1 MISSRFCRSL
11 LLSLSFVTAVRSPCA
26 YAHKDDYLGDTFVF
40 VTLDRGEVEAEYWVD
55 WRSDP
60 RGFLHT
66 AGLEYGVTDH
76 FMLDLSARY
85 AAPIDGAD
93 RFETEFVEMRYRFG
107 NEGERPVDIAASV
120 ELENDRS
127 DSATTH
133 HLLEPRL
140 VLSRDFLGW
149 NATINFVDAIVL
161 DESRRSAFEEAAG
174 IRSPDF
180 GRWNFGLEIQRERAL
195 ERSTRIL
202 PQLWCRL
209 STDTYIKAGA
219 GYSVSGANDHFL
231 RVAIETE
238 F

>member
-1 MISSRFCRSL
+1 MASSHFCRRLLVGSL
-11 LLSLSFVTAVRSPCA
+11 IVGVVQSHCA
-26 YAHKDDYLGDTFVF
+26 HAHKDDYLGDTFVF
-40 VTLDRGEVEAEYWVD
+40 VTLDRGEAEAEYWID

-66 AGLEYGVTDH
+66 VGFEYGVTEH
-76 FMLDLSARY
+76 FMLDFSARY
-85 AAPIDGAD
+85 AAPISASN
-93 RFETEFVEMRYRFG
+93 RLETEFAEMRYRFG
-107 NEGERPVDIAASV
+107 DEGDRPVDIAASV

-127 DSATTH
+127 DPADTH

-149 NATINFVDAIVL
+149 NATFNLVDALVL
-161 DESRRSAFEEAAG
+161 DESRRSAFEEAVG

-195 ERSTRIL
+195 EKSTRVL
-202 PQLWCRL
+202 PQTWCRL
-209 STDTYIKAGA
+209 SENTYIKAGA
-219 GYSVSGANDHFL
+219 GYNISGEKNHFL
-231 RVAIETE
+231 RIAIETE